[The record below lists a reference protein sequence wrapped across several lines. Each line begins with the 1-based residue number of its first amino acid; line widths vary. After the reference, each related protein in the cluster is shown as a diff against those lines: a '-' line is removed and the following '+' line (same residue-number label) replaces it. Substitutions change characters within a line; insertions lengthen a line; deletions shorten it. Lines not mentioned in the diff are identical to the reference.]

1 MQLDESDFARHD
13 GTIAVAGTDS
23 RTDTAFPVS
32 DAAHA
37 LLRLGRLMLVSGA
50 AIEHVQKSVVALA
63 QRLGYEA
70 HLLVFAE
77 GLLLTLLNKKE
88 FHTKL
93 GPSIAREATNMKALS
108 ELDDIVCRGLKAPPT
123 PEQIEQDLNTIE
135 RGSRYP
141 EWLVALGLGLTAASL
156 ARLFGGG
163 AAVVLVSGLVG
174 ALSSVLRRRLE
185 IYAINPIASTAMLAL
200 ATGMAGALIL
210 KAIPN
215 TSPVACL
222 VAAGTILMPGVM
234 LINGMRDALGHHV
247 SAGLSRLTLGTAI
260 VMSIVVGLL
269 VAAVVTGETLS
280 VGHRLPRPSIRDEVL
295 FSALAGTGLAIAFNV
310 PLRAAWACIACAVV
324 GHGMRLVLLQL
335 DMSLATGTFVGAFTA
350 AWLAS
355 IFSQRASVPAIAFI
369 FPGIVTLLPTPEA
382 FRAALGALDIAHAG
396 ANASTELIG
405 ATIALGVTAILVI
418 ASIAIGLSLAL
429 STYPVVLG
437 SYASRV
443 RTRSLVLDSQEG
455 GRKN

>member
-156 ARLFGGG
+156 ARLFGRCAQFGTSTPARDLRHQPDCEHRYACPCHWYG
-163 AAVVLVSGLVG
+163 RSAHLEGHSQYVTSGV
-174 ALSSVLRRRLE
+174 
-185 IYAINPIASTAMLAL
+185 
-200 ATGMAGALIL
+200 
-210 KAIPN
+210 
-215 TSPVACL
+215 
-222 VAAGTILMPGVM
+222 
-234 LINGMRDALGHHV
+234 
-247 SAGLSRLTLGTAI
+247 
-260 VMSIVVGLL
+260 
-269 VAAVVTGETLS
+269 
-280 VGHRLPRPSIRDEVL
+280 PS
-295 FSALAGTGLAIAFNV
+295 
-310 PLRAAWACIACAVV
+310 
-324 GHGMRLVLLQL
+324 
-335 DMSLATGTFVGAFTA
+335 
-350 AWLAS
+350 
-355 IFSQRASVPAIAFI
+355 
-369 FPGIVTLLPTPEA
+369 
-382 FRAALGALDIAHAG
+382 
-396 ANASTELIG
+396 
-405 ATIALGVTAILVI
+405 
-418 ASIAIGLSLAL
+418 
-429 STYPVVLG
+429 
-437 SYASRV
+437 
-443 RTRSLVLDSQEG
+443 G
-455 GRKN
+455 GRHDLDAWRYADQWNARRIGSPC